1 MDGGRGGE
9 KNTLVVL
16 SHPVCVSVS
25 HQKTEEA
32 NTEAEAL
39 SAVSC
44 RSTTSGLR
52 AELSSFPC
60 IISFSLHATHITNA
74 LLFLQQ
80 LYEGGRFSFF
90 FIVVLSSNIV
100 TSHKIVKATKRYDP
114 Q

>member
-1 MDGGRGGE
+1 MDGGWGGE

-16 SHPVCVSVS
+16 SHPVCVAVS
-25 HQKTEEA
+25 HQNAEET
-32 NTEAEAL
+32 NTEAEAF

-60 IISFSLHATHITNA
+60 IISFSLHPKHITNA
-74 LLFLQQ
+74 LLFSQQ
-80 LYEGGRFSFF
+80 LYEGGHFSFF